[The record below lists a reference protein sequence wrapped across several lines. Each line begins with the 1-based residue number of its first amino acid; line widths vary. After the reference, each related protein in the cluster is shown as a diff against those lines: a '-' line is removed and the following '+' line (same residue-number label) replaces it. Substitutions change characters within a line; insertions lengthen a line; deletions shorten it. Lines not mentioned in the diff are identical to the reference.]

1 MDNIFLGRQPILDRE
16 RNLVAYELLFRPGQI
31 DSAQVADDVNASAN
45 VLINAY
51 GQLGIQRVL
60 GNQRGFINVS
70 AELLLSD
77 AILLL
82 PHQHVVLELLES
94 IVITPEI
101 VQRCLDLKQKGY
113 HLALDDVIAIDER
126 LESMLP
132 IVNVVKVDVLA
143 LTDAAIEQLINRLKR
158 WPVIPLAEK
167 VETPDRARFCM
178 DKGFELFQGFFFA
191 KPEVVSGKQIDPAN
205 LSMLQLLS
213 LVMQDG
219 EIEKIEQLLKHQP
232 GLSYNLLR
240 MVNSVA
246 GGLTQKVG
254 SIKQAVMVLGFK
266 QLQRWVQLLLY
277 AANSGGES
285 SANALMQTAAIRGR
299 LMELIAALD
308 RPHDKNYQDRAFM
321 TGIMSL
327 LDVLLGMDIQAI
339 VDRLEIPE
347 EMTRALLQR
356 EGRLGQQLLLVEA
369 SEKNDRTR
377 VNNIVADLGFL
388 DASALAHAELSAL
401 EWASQLN
408 Q

>member
-1 MDNIFLGRQPILDRE
+1 
-16 RNLVAYELLFRPGQI
+16 
-31 DSAQVADDVNASAN
+31 
-45 VLINAY
+45 
-51 GQLGIQRVL
+51 
-60 GNQRGFINVS
+60 
-70 AELLLSD
+70 
-77 AILLL
+77 
-82 PHQHVVLELLES
+82 
-94 IVITPEI
+94 
-101 VQRCLDLKQKGY
+101 
-113 HLALDDVIAIDER
+113 
-126 LESMLP
+126 
-132 IVNVVKVDVLA
+132 
-143 LTDAAIEQLINRLKR
+143 
-158 WPVIPLAEK
+158 
-167 VETPDRARFCM
+167 
-178 DKGFELFQGFFFA
+178 
-191 KPEVVSGKQIDPAN
+191 
-205 LSMLQLLS
+205 
-213 LVMQDG
+213 
-219 EIEKIEQLLKHQP
+219 
-232 GLSYNLLR
+232 LSYNLLR